1 MSLQYCKF
9 CGALIVNDDIL
20 TGFCSLECQLD
31 YEWLLNSTEDKY
43 EKAVNE

>member
-9 CGALIVNDDIL
+9 CGALIVDDIL

-31 YEWLLNSTEDKY
+31 YEWLLNSVEWDFL
-43 EKAVNE
+43 KAVND

>member
-1 MSLQYCKF
+1 MLEYCKF

-31 YEWLLNSTEDKY
+31 YEYLLNAVEDNY
-43 EKAVNE
+43 LQAVND